1 MNMEKLSDAEWK
13 ILDLLWQKGPMTLME
28 ITYALDKETGW
39 QRTTVVSFLKRME
52 AKGAVYHIEGER
64 AKMFYPKV
72 EKSETRLK
80 ETQTFLD
87 KVYRGNVGLM
97 LSNMIQQEA
106 LSEEEIESLFSILKG
121 ESAGD

>member
-1 MNMEKLSDAEWK
+1 MEKLSDAEWK

-64 AKMFYPKV
+64 SNMFYPKV

-87 KVYRGNVGLM
+87 KVYKGNVGLM
-97 LSNMIQQEA
+97 LSNMIQQDA
-106 LSEEEIESLFSILKG
+106 LSEEEIEGLFSILKG
-121 ESAGD
+121 ESSGE